1 MLTFGRHAVFQNNVR
16 DFSVR
21 VNGGYVMIYTLKN
34 EGSLTAVDLK
44 GRLTF
49 ADYSLFREIISLF
62 NNPGFGKCR
71 FDLSELEFIDS
82 AGLGMLLLARDKM
95 EGQKGQLVLRGAQ
108 GQVKRMFE
116 LGRLDT
122 LFVMEQ

>member
-1 MLTFGRHAVFQNNVR
+1 
-16 DFSVR
+16 
-21 VNGGYVMIYTLKN
+21 MIYTLKN
-34 EGSLTAVDLK
+34 EGAMTAVDLK

-49 ADYSLFREIISLF
+49 ADYSMFREIISHF
-62 NNPGFGKCR
+62 NTPEFGKCH
-71 FDLSELEFIDS
+71 FNLTELEFIDS

-95 EGQKGQLVLRGAQ
+95 EDKKGQLVLKGAQ

-122 LFVMEQ
+122 LFTME